1 MKTLAISVLL
11 LVLLTIALI
20 ILLRGYVRE
29 DNTYASSIQ
38 EGERFNYL
46 ADGNVKSAICDRNYR
61 DIKVIYTG
69 RSRIE
74 YSQITNPKWV
84 KN

>member
-1 MKTLAISVLL
+1 MKTLAIAVTL

-29 DNTYASSIQ
+29 DNAYASSIK
-38 EGERFNYL
+38 EGDRFNYL
-46 ADGNVKSAICDRNYR
+46 ADGKLKSARCARNYT

-69 RSRIE
+69 RRRVE
-74 YSQITNPKWV
+74 YSQVINPK
-84 KN
+84 